1 MGVGWEG
8 VQTEWEVERV
18 GSWIGIFKYIY
29 IINLKQK
36 EEEARGERSIFI
48 SISL

>member
-29 IINLKQK
+29 NKFKTEGREGQ
-36 EEEARGERSIFI
+36 R
-48 SISL
+48 